1 MANSA
6 AGDPLVNVGALGRWM
21 DSRSL
26 SPGEVLTISPIRA
39 GTSNAMYLLE
49 RGGKRYVLR
58 RPARVA
64 VQRAEEG
71 LAREFR
77 ILTAL
82 GGSAVPHPAAV
93 ALCED
98 QSVLGS
104 TFLLM
109 SHVAGF
115 NPMPPLSP
123 AINTPAAREQIAFD
137 MVDALAAI
145 HKFDWRG
152 RGLADL
158 GRPDGFHERQVTR
171 WTTQLASYEGREMP
185 GIDRVA
191 SWLEQQLPSH
201 FEPSLMHGDFHM
213 FNLLVSD
220 EAPYRVAAVV
230 DWETATIGDPLLDLA
245 GFCEIWCPIAGADWP
260 DRSALQARYCE
271 ARGID
276 DPGELRYYNAL
287 YNFRMAVLL
296 EGIHQRSLRDSTRPD
311 MVEMGDR
318 AMVNLDRA
326 LAVIAST

>member
-1 MANSA
+1 MEKAA
-6 AGDPLVNVGALGRWM
+6 AGDPLVNAGALGRWM

-26 SPGEVLTISPIRA
+26 ATGEALAISPIKA
-39 GTSNAMYLLE
+39 GTSNAMFLIE
-49 RGGKRYVLR
+49 RGGQSFVLR
-58 RPARVA
+58 RPAQVA

-71 LAREFR
+71 LVREFR

-82 GGSAVPHPAAV
+82 GGSDVPHPAAI

-98 QSVLGS
+98 ASVLGT

-109 SHVAGF
+109 EHVDGF
-115 NPMPPLSP
+115 NPMPPLAP
-123 AINTPAAREQIAFD
+123 AIDSPVAREQIALA
-137 MVDALAAI
+137 MVDALATI
-145 HKFDWRG
+145 HEFDWRG

-191 SWLEQQLPSH
+191 GWLERHLPSY
-201 FEPSLMHGDFHM
+201 FESSLMHGDFQM
-213 FNLLVSD
+213 FNLLIS
-220 EAPYRVAAVV
+220 AGPPHRVAAVV

-245 GFCEIWCPIAGADWP
+245 GFCEIWCPIAGDEWP
-260 DRSALQARYCE
+260 DRNALQSRYCE
-271 ARGID
+271 MRGID

-296 EGIHQRSLRDSTRPD
+296 EGIHQRSLRDPTRPD

-318 AMVNLDRA
+318 AMANLERA
-326 LAVIAST
+326 LAVIA